1 MEQVI
6 IGRFCPIIKGQ
17 CLETSCAW
25 WIIGTKECHM
35 FGVLQEGSRVNKVY

>member
-6 IGRFCPIIKGQ
+6 IGRLCPIIKGQ

-25 WIIGTKECHM
+25 WIGEKNECHM
-35 FGVLQEGSRVNKVY
+35 FGYLQEKTNPKRLY